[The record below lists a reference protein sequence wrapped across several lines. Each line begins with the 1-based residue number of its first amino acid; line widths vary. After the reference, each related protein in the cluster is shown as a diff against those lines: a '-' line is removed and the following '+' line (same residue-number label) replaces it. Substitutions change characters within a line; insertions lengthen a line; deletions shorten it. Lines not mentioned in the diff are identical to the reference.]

1 MNHCLQEKLET
12 DTVLLQDI
20 DNRTAEVCI
29 IKHCFF
35 KLIFLIQNASQ
46 LYRLTGTLQDTQM
59 KLGSQICGES
69 TKVWLVVYL
78 SVYLFIHPSIH
89 TLICL
94 SIHLSIHL
102 STYQSIH
109 PFIHSFIYLS
119 IHPSVHHIFSCMYA
133 SILQH
138 FHELLELKNELAWLQ
153 SRLRNPQHH
162 STAPPII
169 THVKQD
175 YDPLKHETH
184 KRDRSGSLPHQL
196 VIENVNHDVTNH
208 VLMTGEANSPTPE
221 PRSLHS
227 SPSHAHKL
235 RRSRRGRG
243 VRHVLQIQEPSET
256 MGTFTSAAPTPD
268 ELRKILVNS
277 LNEEDNKEEMTEE
290 ILHQEEEEREEEE
303 EEEEGD
309 EEEEEEEEKEEGDE
323 EEKERDE
330 EEEEG
335 IHEEGEFEEK
345 WNQVFEGEEENE
357 DDKETDS
364 REMLHE
370 SILNTSMSS
379 VLVKSDQ
386 EEEKET
392 PDE

>member
-1 MNHCLQEKLET
+1 
-12 DTVLLQDI
+12 
-20 DNRTAEVCI
+20 
-29 IKHCFF
+29 
-35 KLIFLIQNASQ
+35 
-46 LYRLTGTLQDTQM
+46 
-59 KLGSQICGES
+59 
-69 TKVWLVVYL
+69 
-78 SVYLFIHPSIH
+78 
-89 TLICL
+89 
-94 SIHLSIHL
+94 
-102 STYQSIH
+102 
-109 PFIHSFIYLS
+109 
-119 IHPSVHHIFSCMYA
+119 MYA

-169 THVKQD
+169 THIKQD
-175 YDPLKHETH
+175 YDLLKHETH

-196 VIENVNHDVTNH
+196 VIENINHDVTNH

-268 ELRKILVNS
+268 ELRKILVNKSLIS
-277 LNEEDNKEEMTEE
+277 LNEEDNKEETTEE
-290 ILHQEEEEREEEE
+290 ILHREEEER
-303 EEEEGD
+303 
-309 EEEEEEEEKEEGDE
+309 EEEEEKEEGDE
-323 EEKERDE
+323 EEERDE

-345 WNQVFEGEEENE
+345 CNQVFEGEEENE

-364 REMLHE
+364 GEMLQHE